1 MKRNVLHRHSLK
13 KATAC
18 ILLAAV
24 IIMAIICLFVGLS
37 GMTVSD
43 CFAALAKKST
53 AANNRIIWNIRLPPR
68 TCRHYSRSRALG
80 LRAYHADESEQS
92 HGLALNTWRIQRC
105 CVRSEPFYHSF
116 FGRISF
122 YRQQCCK
129 LCGGCKSVCHF
140 GNGVYIFYALYSV
153 DPCPVP
159 DAFILSECCG
169 TGRYRGR
176 RGLDCR
182 DDRAAVLCDR
192 CRHFR
197 CGHMELRRPWPCD
210 I

>member
-1 MKRNVLHRHSLK
+1 MKRNVLHGHSLK
-13 KATAC
+13 KTTAY
-18 ILLAAV
+18 ILLTAV
-24 IIMAIICLFVGLS
+24 IIMAIICLFVGSS

-53 AANNRIIWNIRLPPR
+53 AANNRIIWNIRVPR
-68 TCRHYSRSRALG
+68 VLAAIIAGAG
-80 LRAYHADESEQS
+80 LSVSGLVMQTNLNNPM
-92 HGLALNTWRIQRC
+92 GLAFDARRIQCRS
-105 CVRSEPFYHSF
+105 VRRESFYYSF
-116 FGRISF
+116 RRRLSF
-122 YRQQCCK
+122 YRQQCRK
-129 LCGGCKSVCHF
+129 LCRRGEPVCHL
-140 GNGVYIFYALYSV
+140 GHGVYILYAFYPA
-153 DPCPVP
+153 DPRPVP

-182 DDRAAVLCDR
+182 DDRAAVLRDR

-197 CGHMELRRPWPCD
+197 CCHMELRRPWPCD